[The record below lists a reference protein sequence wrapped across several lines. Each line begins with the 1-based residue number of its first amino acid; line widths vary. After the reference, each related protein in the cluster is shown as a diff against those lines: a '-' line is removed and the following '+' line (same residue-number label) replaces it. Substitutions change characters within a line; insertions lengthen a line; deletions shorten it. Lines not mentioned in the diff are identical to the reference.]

1 MAYDWW
7 DNKIA
12 GRRKAVRTQKAYRP
26 ELELHLLPFFG
37 GMAVKDIS
45 RRDVDAFVQQQIKKG
60 LAPSYINSHLQRLG
74 QILDLAM
81 DWYQTPPVLLEN
93 PAKGKARR
101 VENPNTPDAD
111 RWLEPD
117 QVELLL
123 HAARKL
129 DEGAPQTRVSRAGK
143 TYTLRPRAD
152 YLRLG
157 RESIVAGLCF
167 SGLRNTE
174 LCDLTWARI
183 DFARRLIRP
192 GGTKTRA
199 AGRDVNITDGLLPYL
214 IAHRNQAPFSGQ
226 GDPVWP
232 TATGRARNKDN
243 LNRRILQP
251 VVEKARELIAA
262 DAEHSLRT
270 GEPRRLDVV
279 LPDSITAHT
288 FRRTF
293 CGFTTEVERDP
304 AYAQAQLGHADPK
317 FTSASTTASRA
328 GAANPMLGLS
338 RGCSAP
344 RAKLRRRAFASPSK
358 TRSSAW
364 SGRPCSPRPLAP
376 GTWWA
381 RFAPARVCAPV
392 NTMLR
397 PEHAGCSP
405 PPAGQRVPRRHQG
418 PVHASGK
425 PSAGEVSGSFV
436 LPSTERRRPRPG
448 RFAGPLLGWGLQVR
462 V

>member
-1 MAYDWW
+1 MAAPKKFLVRTRAKADGVNISYYARFTAQPPYGRQEFPLGSSPDWDLARAEQALKHIKADVERGVWKPKARTPKPTANPETIRFNDMAWDWW
-7 DNKIA
+7 DNKI
-12 GRRKAVRTQKAYRP
+12 GRRKALRTQKAYRP

-45 RRDVDAFVQQQIKKG
+45 RRDVDAFVQQQVKKG
-60 LAPSYINSHLQRLG
+60 LSPSYINSHLQRLG

-81 DWYQTPPVLLEN
+81 DWYQDPPVLLEN
-93 PAKGKARR
+93 PAKTPGRR
-101 VENPNTPDAD
+101 VDDSRAPDAD

-129 DEGAPQTRVSRAGK
+129 DEGAPQTRVFRSGK
-143 TYTLRPRAD
+143 QYTIRPRAD

-167 SGLRNTE
+167 SGLRNSE

-183 DFARRLIRP
+183 DFARRLIHP

-199 AGRDVNITDGLLPYL
+199 AGRDVNITDGLLAHL
-214 IAHRNQAPFSGQ
+214 IAHRNQTPYPGQ

-232 TATGRARNKDN
+232 TATGKARNKDN

-262 DAEHSLRT
+262 DETHSLST

-317 FTSASTTASRA
+317 FTQRVYNRVKSWSGEPDARVVAWMQRPTREAPASR
-328 GAANPMLGLS
+328 
-338 RGCSAP
+338 
-344 RAKLRRRAFASPSK
+344 LR
-358 TRSSAW
+358 
-364 SGRPCSPRPLAP
+364 LA
-376 GTWWA
+376 
-381 RFAPARVCAPV
+381 
-392 NTMLR
+392 
-397 PEHAGCSP
+397 E
-405 PPAGQRVPRRHQG
+405 
-418 PVHASGK
+418 
-425 PSAGEVSGSFV
+425 
-436 LPSTERRRPRPG
+436 
-448 RFAGPLLGWGLQVR
+448 
-462 V
+462 